1 MKSLF
6 KVFVVVLSMIFIS
19 GCSNETT
26 KETYEATEFE
36 SNGHSYIEFRRY
48 TGPSYFRIG
57 TVHNPECE
65 CYKKDK

>member
-6 KVFVVVLSMIFIS
+6 KVFVVVLSMMFIS
-19 GCSNETT
+19 GCSSKTT

-36 SNGHSYIEFRRY
+36 YNDHSYIWFK
-48 TGPSYFRIG
+48 THTWKATNIIG